1 MTNTTFEVI
10 GSTKDNYANR
20 VSIGIFQSKGNAYI
34 AAQAFKADYQALTII
49 ERKIKYPA
57 LKGNALDIKEVD

>member
-1 MTNTTFEVI
+1 MTFELI
-10 GSTKDNYANR
+10 GSTKDDYNNR
-20 VSIGIFQSKGNAYI
+20 VSIAVFQSKGCAYI

-57 LKGNALDIKEVD
+57 LKGSAIDIRVV